1 MMSPPLLSPPCPCY
15 LLRFLRLYHAP
26 RRRNPT
32 AAPPTPYSF
41 RRRSLLLLPVA
52 MSSSAST
59 AAPDSVVADPS
70 ALARKVAAIR
80 ATGPSKL
87 QAVTHFVLD
96 TFCRVAFLS

>member
-1 MMSPPLLSPPCPCY
+1 
-15 LLRFLRLYHAP
+15 
-26 RRRNPT
+26 
-32 AAPPTPYSF
+32 
-41 RRRSLLLLPVA
+41 